1 MKSSLQV
8 NSSKWWGL
16 KKNSKLWKESLEF
29 YTLRTVI
36 APIITKAVIGHRVLG
51 QWGTAPK
58 TQFSNNYW
66 QKKGTEKNK
75 EEHIKNS
82 WHSSQVSFKTS
93 NIWLGSCGQVGLG
106 WSPRYLCSLSKVQ
119 RVTQWVSE
127 KVSRKLLTQ
136 AWYQPQASGLREDM
150 ME

>member
-1 MKSSLQV
+1 MERNLA
-8 NSSKWWGL
+8 SKKEILLRAAWMRL

-51 QWGTAPK
+51 QMETAPK

-66 QKKGTEKNK
+66 QKRGTEKNK

-82 WHSSQVSFKTS
+82 
-93 NIWLGSCGQVGLG
+93 
-106 WSPRYLCSLSKVQ
+106 
-119 RVTQWVSE
+119 
-127 KVSRKLLTQ
+127 
-136 AWYQPQASGLREDM
+136 
-150 ME
+150 